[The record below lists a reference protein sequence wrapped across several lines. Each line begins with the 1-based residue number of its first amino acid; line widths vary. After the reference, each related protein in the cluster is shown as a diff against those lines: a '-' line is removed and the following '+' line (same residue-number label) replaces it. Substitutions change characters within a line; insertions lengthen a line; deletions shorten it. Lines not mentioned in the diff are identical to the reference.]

1 MLFIAM
7 IAAAA
12 FAAPSA
18 TGAILGAN
26 SPTSAS
32 MTFELRDASAATTNV
47 PARCCSVSA
56 GSAARLDKLSLRSF
70 AYSGKAFFSFSRDIA
85 ALPSDESGAG
95 SLPAPG
101 PRSCGLE
108 NVFALLPVAGAQ
120 LVHLQSVQDTQHFLR
135 VSADIEVVHRNEA
148 DDPLG
153 IDDER
158 RAQTHALA
166 LVEDAE
172 SGAQLS
178 LDVRQHGKRQ
188 VPEIRVGLP
197 PCEMNELA
205 VRRYPVHDRVA
216 VGELVVELAES
227 GDLGRAYEREI
238 LRPEEHDLPLPFV
251 GPIRNLRER
260 PLRIGRYDSPQIE
273 TRKPVTNG
281 QHLHS
286 PHHRDVPVPVI

>member
-70 AYSGKAFFSFSRDIA
+70 AYSGKAFFSFSRDIV

-101 PRSCGLE
+101 PRSCGFQ

-120 LVHLQSVQDTQHFLR
+120 LVRLQSIEDTQHFLR
-135 VSADIEVVHRNEA
+135 VTADIEIIHRDEA
-148 DDPLG
+148 DDPLR

-166 LVEDAE
+166 LVEDAQ
-172 SGAQLS
+172 SHAQLS
-178 LDVRQHGKRQ
+178 LDVSQHRKRQ
-188 VPEIRVGLP
+188 VPEIREVP
-197 PCEMNELA
+197 SPCPMHELA
-205 VRRYPVHDRVA
+205 VRRCPVHDRVA
-216 VGELVVELAES
+216 ISE
-227 GDLGRAYEREI
+227 
-238 LRPEEHDLPLPFV
+238 F
-251 GPIRNLRER
+251 
-260 PLRIGRYDSPQIE
+260 
-273 TRKPVTNG
+273 
-281 QHLHS
+281 
-286 PHHRDVPVPVI
+286 